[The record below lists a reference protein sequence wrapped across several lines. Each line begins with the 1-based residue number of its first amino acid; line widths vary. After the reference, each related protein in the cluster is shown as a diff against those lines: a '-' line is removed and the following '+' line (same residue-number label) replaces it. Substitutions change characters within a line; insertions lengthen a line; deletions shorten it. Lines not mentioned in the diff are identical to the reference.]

1 MLIVDENSEK
11 MRMVM
16 SRNSN
21 LLRMQRKKLMKKMKD
36 CNCCAFVIYHLVI
49 ESARQGHLISST
61 VKKKKKPLSKK
72 KSLYERRGGVWVAGL
87 ANFATLQG
95 LIYRVELW
103 GVDSD
108 RTVGGLRCGQQ
119 KRMGK
124 GAVRYQGF
132 WATAKVAM
140 CEVQAF

>member
-21 LLRMQRKKLMKKMKD
+21 LLRMQRQKLMKKMKD

-61 VKKKKKPLSKK
+61 VKKKKQPLSKK
-72 KSLYERRGGVWVAGL
+72 KSLYERRDFYFYFSMGGFG
-87 ANFATLQG
+87 
-95 LIYRVELW
+95 
-103 GVDSD
+103 
-108 RTVGGLRCGQQ
+108 
-119 KRMGK
+119 
-124 GAVRYQGF
+124 
-132 WATAKVAM
+132 
-140 CEVQAF
+140 